1 MKLHSFKG
9 KLTTDIW
16 IQLIPHHLVRLWK
29 AITPRRRAQM
39 GLLLAF
45 TLVASVAEVF
55 SIGAVLPL
63 LGVLTSPDKV
73 FSHELA
79 QPFILAVGVSRPQ
92 DLLMPI
98 TALFCGA
105 ALAAAA
111 VRVLVIWLRTRL
123 TFATGA
129 DLSNE
134 IYRRTLH
141 QPYAV
146 HLSRNSSEVIDGIS
160 GKVNTV
166 IGSVINPLLVIASNT
181 LTLAVIL
188 LALLIYKPVIA
199 LLGFGGFGL
208 IYLVIYKASQL
219 RLQANSRHV
228 AESST
233 QRIKSLQEGLG
244 GIRDVL
250 LDHSQAVYCSA
261 YQQADSRLRRAQAEN
276 SVTSEAPRYAIE
288 ALGMCFIALL
298 ALDLA
303 QQDEGFE
310 VALPLVGGLAIAAQ
324 RLLPLLQQIYYG
336 LSNLT
341 GSDQSLR
348 DTLDLLE
355 QPLSEQAHQGKG
367 PPMPFVHSIECHHL
381 GFRYRQ
387 DGPWVLRNLSFAIPK
402 GSRIG
407 FIGTTGSGKSTLLDV
422 LMGLLHPTEGRLLVD
437 GQTITH
443 VNNLSWQARIA
454 HVPQAIYLSDAS
466 VAENIAFG
474 MQREQIDMDRVRKAA
489 AQAQIAET
497 VAGMPHGY
505 ETLVGERGVRLSGGQ
520 RQRIGIARALYRR
533 ADVLVFDEAT
543 SALDTETEQAVMHAL
558 EALGSELTILIVAH
572 RLSTLQKCNQI
583 IEVDQAGT
591 FRVHT
596 LREDIEEKI
605 AAQP

>member
-1 MKLHSFKG
+1 
-9 KLTTDIW
+9 
-16 IQLIPHHLVRLWK
+16 
-29 AITPRRRAQM
+29 M

-45 TLVASVAEVF
+45 TLVTSLAEVF

-73 FSHELA
+73 FNHELT
-79 QPFILAVGVSRPQ
+79 QPFIQAVGVSRSQ

-105 ALAAAA
+105 AITAAA
-111 VRVLVIWLRTRL
+111 VRILVIWLRTRL

-166 IGSVINPLLVIASNT
+166 IFGVLNPLLVIGSNT
-181 LTLAVIL
+181 LMLAVIL
-188 LALLIYKPVIA
+188 LALLLYKPVVA
-199 LLGFGGFGL
+199 LVGFGGFAL
-208 IYLVIYKASQL
+208 IYLVIYKLSQA

-276 SVTSEAPRYAIE
+276 SVTSEMPRHAIE
-288 ALGMCFIALL
+288 ALGMCLIAML
-298 ALDLA
+298 ALHLA
-303 QQDEGFE
+303 YQDEGFE
-310 VALPLVGGLAIAAQ
+310 VALPLVGGLAIASQ

-336 LSNLT
+336 FTNLSA
-341 GSDQSLR
+341 SDQSLR

-355 QPLSEQAHQGKG
+355 QSMPERAHQGKG
-367 PPMPFVHSIECHHL
+367 PAMTFVNAIKCNQLS
-381 GFRYRQ
+381 FRY
-387 DGPWVLRNLSFAIPK
+387 DPEGPWVLRNLNLTIPK
-402 GSRIG
+402 GARIG
-407 FIGTTGSGKSTLLDV
+407 FMGTTGSGKSTLLDV
-422 LMGLLHPTEGRLLVD
+422 LMGLLHPSEGTLEVD
-437 GQTITH
+437 GQAITPA
-443 VNNLSWQARIA
+443 NSLSWQTRIA
-454 HVPQAIYLSDAS
+454 HVPQSIYLTDAT

-474 MQREQIDMDRVRKAA
+474 APREQIDMDRVRSAA
-489 AQAQIAET
+489 AQAHIAET
-497 VAGMPHGY
+497 ISRMPQEY

-520 RQRIGIARALYRR
+520 RQRIGIARALYRQ

-543 SALDTETEQAVMHAL
+543 SSLDTETERAVMHAINS
-558 EALGSELTILIVAH
+558 LGPELTVLIVAH
-572 RLSTLQKCNQI
+572 RLSTLQSCDQLIELTAGEVSRMGDYQSI
-583 IEVDQAGT
+583 ISSPT
-591 FRVHT
+591 
-596 LREDIEEKI
+596 
-605 AAQP
+605 

>member
-1 MKLHSFKG
+1 
-9 KLTTDIW
+9 
-16 IQLIPHHLVRLWK
+16 
-29 AITPRRRAQM
+29 M
-39 GLLLAF
+39 GFLLAF
-45 TLVASVAEVF
+45 TLLTSLAEVF

-63 LGVLTSPDKV
+63 LGVLTSPENV
-73 FSHELA
+73 FNHELA
-79 QPFILAVGVSRPQ
+79 QPLIQFMGVGRPQ
-92 DLLMPI
+92 DLLVPI
-98 TALFCGA
+98 TLFFCGA

-111 VRVLVIWLRTRL
+111 VRILVIWLRTRL

-166 IGSVINPLLVIASNT
+166 IGSVINPLLIIASNT

-188 LALLIYKPVIA
+188 LAMLIYKPVIA
-199 LLGFGGFGL
+199 LVGFGGFGL
-208 IYLVIYKASQL
+208 IYLVIYKLSQV

-250 LDHSQAVYCSA
+250 LDQSQAVYCSA
-261 YQQADSRLRRAQAEN
+261 YQQADTRLRRAQAEN
-276 SVTSEAPRYAIE
+276 AVTSEVPRYAIE

-298 ALDLA
+298 ALNLA
-303 QQDEGFE
+303 RQAEGFE

-336 LSNLT
+336 FTNLT

-355 QPLSEQAHQGKG
+355 QPLPERAHQGKG
-367 PPMPFVHSIECHHL
+367 PPMPFMHSIEFHHL
-381 GFRYRQ
+381 GFQYRH
-387 DGPWVLRNLSFAIPK
+387 DGPWVLRNLNLTIPK
-402 GSRIG
+402 GARIG

-422 LMGLLHPTEGRLLVD
+422 LMGLLYPSEGTLQVD
-437 GQTITH
+437 GQVVTP
-443 VNNLSWQARIA
+443 VNSLSWQARIA
-454 HVPQAIYLSDAS
+454 HVPQSIYLSDAS

-474 MQREQIDMDRVRKAA
+474 MPRDQIDMARVRKAA

-497 VAGMPHGY
+497 ITGMPHGY
-505 ETLVGERGVRLSGGQ
+505 ETFVGERGVRLSGGQ
-520 RQRIGIARALYRR
+520 RQRIGIARALYRE

-543 SALDTETEQAVMHAL
+543 SALDTGTEQAVM
-558 EALGSELTILIVAH
+558 EAIESLGSELTILIVAH
-572 RLSTLQKCNQI
+572 RLSTLRKCDQI
-583 IEVDQAGT
+583 IELDQAGV
-591 FRVHT
+591 FSVLT
-596 LREDIEEKI
+596 LRDAVEEKNR
-605 AAQP
+605 AQS